1 MGKCV
6 QECLYSMQIFSF
18 ESDIMAIDITQNVP
32 YVGLTILQVI
42 WALAVLVIGLIL
54 VKIVV
59 RIFRRSLGKTKL
71 PQILVEFL
79 ARFLGVLLYVFVI
92 ITFVGALGFGVD
104 SVVLGLSAI
113 IGLILAFGLQDS
125 FMNMAAGFWIAL
137 IRPFNKGDVISTQ
150 GHTGSV
156 TAVGIMSTELLTPD
170 NTYIAIPNK
179 LVWGSPMVNYSK
191 KTTRRVDVN
200 VGVAYGTNIDKAV
213 KIAMSVI
220 SANEMVLK
228 NPAPAVVVTEL
239 ADSSVNLQLRA
250 WTKTGDYWDVKGAL
264 TQAIYEAYGKEGIE
278 IPFPQMD
285 VHLTK
290 E

>member
-1 MGKCV
+1 MD
-6 QECLYSMQIFSF
+6 LNAQIPS
-18 ESDIMAIDITQNVP
+18 I
-32 YVGLTILQVI
+32 GLTVMDIV
-42 WALAVLVIGLIL
+42 WALLVLVIGVFL
-54 VKIVV
+54 VKIAVH
-59 RIFRRSLGKTKL
+59 IFKKSMGRAKL
-71 PQILVEFL
+71 PEILVEFL
-79 ARFLGVLLYVFVI
+79 SRFLRLILYLFVLLAFA
-92 ITFVGALGFGVD
+92 GALGFSVD
-104 SVVLGLSAI
+104 SVVLGLSAV

-191 KTTRRVDVN
+191 KATRRVDVN
-200 VGVAYGTNIDKAV
+200 VGVAYGTDIDKAV

-220 SANEMVLK
+220 SGNEMVLK